1 MCVQAKEPL
10 AIVDKVYSHFQ
21 LNRVMR
27 FQSCWSSVYY
37 GSNDQKWK

>member
-10 AIVDKVYSHFQ
+10 AIVDKVYSHFE

-27 FQSCWSSVYY
+27 FQSCWSSVY
-37 GSNDQKWK
+37 GSNDKKWK